1 MNTVVDDLANQLAQ
15 DALKAAAE
23 HDNDHIVEEIG
34 EILGATSSTTQES
47 YRTFI
52 RVHRANTRARQYLAR
67 LGKPKTQA

>member
-1 MNTVVDDLANQLAQ
+1 MSSIVDEIANKLAQ

-23 HDNDHIVEEIG
+23 HDNDQIVEDIG

-52 RVHRANTRARQYLAR
+52 RVHRASKRARQYLAR
-67 LGKPKTQA
+67 LNKPKA